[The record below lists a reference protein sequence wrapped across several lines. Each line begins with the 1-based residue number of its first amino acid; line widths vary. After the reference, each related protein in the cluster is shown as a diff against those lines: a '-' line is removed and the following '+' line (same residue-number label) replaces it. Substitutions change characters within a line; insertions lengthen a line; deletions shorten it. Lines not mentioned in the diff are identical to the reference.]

1 MFKSE
6 KSGNFIKFFHKCPNA
21 NPGNKDIC
29 LIDHTTPPLKTQCVR
44 PQNETL
50 NKSSNRGRRAPVVRS
65 RNFGCPIKECPFVGW
80 KLKFQVQSYHLTRIV
95 WDNPQPR
102 IEKDNVGEWTERRSQ
117 LMLILSKPSVGS
129 ERVKDLVCWAKVFF
143 SPFIPVQS
151 QILDQSQQISNG
163 WNGLTRAILSY
174 SYRSLSV
181 LIHWIPSIY
190 AEHLKPAQRLEYLNF
205 GHAFMSSFYNMQRS
219 AFQYALLHWSIC
231 QDPVYEE
238 WWKPNPSSFIIDERN
253 EVFLLLFS
261 MEVQIGNCT

>member
-1 MFKSE
+1 
-6 KSGNFIKFFHKCPNA
+6 
-21 NPGNKDIC
+21 
-29 LIDHTTPPLKTQCVR
+29 
-44 PQNETL
+44 
-50 NKSSNRGRRAPVVRS
+50 
-65 RNFGCPIKECPFVGW
+65 
-80 KLKFQVQSYHLTRIV
+80 
-95 WDNPQPR
+95 
-102 IEKDNVGEWTERRSQ
+102 
-117 LMLILSKPSVGS
+117 MLILSKPSVGS

-219 AFQYALLHWSIC
+219 VALEHLPGPCLWGVMKTQSLILHNRWKKWSVFVTIFDGGTNRELYLVLYYILWSASAFALKVIQLHAHGFKQLFLHVCVIILIGSI
-231 QDPVYEE
+231 Y
-238 WWKPNPSSFIIDERN
+238 FAY
-253 EVFLLLFS
+253 
-261 MEVQIGNCT
+261 

>member
-1 MFKSE
+1 
-6 KSGNFIKFFHKCPNA
+6 
-21 NPGNKDIC
+21 
-29 LIDHTTPPLKTQCVR
+29 
-44 PQNETL
+44 
-50 NKSSNRGRRAPVVRS
+50 
-65 RNFGCPIKECPFVGW
+65 
-80 KLKFQVQSYHLTRIV
+80 
-95 WDNPQPR
+95 
-102 IEKDNVGEWTERRSQ
+102 
-117 LMLILSKPSVGS
+117 MLILSKPSVGS